1 MTDPIMQL
9 SQVIQQEFNALKTVS
24 QNTANVNTI
33 GYRSEGVFSTL
44 TSPSSNNRTFSDI
57 DQRQTSSY
65 INSNNGSYI
74 NTNRALDFALS
85 GKGWFV
91 AANKDGF
98 LITRDG
104 HFQIDKK
111 GYLLTQQ
118 GLTVLGKEGQPIII
132 DEKDLDS
139 LKVDNKG
146 YIHSLNNDIIL
157 NQILVVQAESN
168 DIKAEGN
175 ALYSASQVRQI
186 DSNEYQL
193 FQGKL
198 EQSNTMM
205 SQDMVKIMELSRH
218 IESLQRAVNTYDN
231 LLDSG
236 INQLG
241 K

>member
-24 QNTANVNTI
+24 QNTANLNTV

-44 TSPSSNNRTFSDI
+44 TTPSSNNRNFSDI
-57 DQRQTSSY
+57 EQRQTVSY

-104 HFQIDKK
+104 HFHVDKK
-111 GYLLTQQ
+111 GYLLTEQ

-146 YIHSLNNDIIL
+146 YIYGLNNDIIL
-157 NQILVVQAESN
+157 NQILVVHAESN

-218 IESLQRAVNTYDN
+218 IESLQRAVNAYDN

>member
-1 MTDPIMQL
+1 MQL

-24 QNTANVNTI
+24 QNTANLNTV

-44 TSPSSNNRTFSDI
+44 ATASSNNRTFSDI
-57 DQRQTSSY
+57 EQRQMVSY

-104 HFQIDKK
+104 HFHVDKK
-111 GYLLTQQ
+111 GYLLTEQ

-132 DEKDLDS
+132 EEKDLDS

-146 YIHSLNNDIIL
+146 YIHGLNNDIIL
-157 NQILVVQAESN
+157 NQILVVHAESN

-218 IESLQRAVNTYDN
+218 IESLQRAVNAYDN

>member
-24 QNTANVNTI
+24 QNTANVNTV

-44 TSPSSNNRTFSDI
+44 ASPSSNNRTFSDI
-57 DQRQTSSY
+57 EQRQTLSY

-91 AANKDGF
+91 ASNKEGF

-104 HFQIDKK
+104 HFQVDKK

-157 NQILVVQAESN
+157 NQILVVHAESN

-186 DSNEYQL
+186 DSNEYQI

>member
-1 MTDPIMQL
+1 
-9 SQVIQQEFNALKTVS
+9 
-24 QNTANVNTI
+24 
-33 GYRSEGVFSTL
+33 
-44 TSPSSNNRTFSDI
+44 
-57 DQRQTSSY
+57 
-65 INSNNGSYI
+65 
-74 NTNRALDFALS
+74 
-85 GKGWFV
+85 
-91 AANKDGF
+91 
-98 LITRDG
+98 
-104 HFQIDKK
+104 
-111 GYLLTQQ
+111 
-118 GLTVLGKEGQPIII
+118 
-132 DEKDLDS
+132 
-139 LKVDNKG
+139 
-146 YIHSLNNDIIL
+146 
-157 NQILVVQAESN
+157 ILVVHAESN

-186 DSNEYQL
+186 DSNEYQI

>member
-1 MTDPIMQL
+1 MQL

-24 QNTANVNTI
+24 QNTANLNTV

-44 TSPSSNNRTFSDI
+44 ATPSLNNRNFSDI
-57 DQRQTSSY
+57 EQRQTVSY

-104 HFQIDKK
+104 HFHVDKK
-111 GYLLTQQ
+111 GYLLTEQ

-132 DEKDLDS
+132 EEKDLDS

-146 YIHSLNNDIIL
+146 YIHGLNNDIIL
-157 NQILVVQAESN
+157 NQILVVHAESN

-218 IESLQRAVNTYDN
+218 IESLQRAVNAYDN

>member
-24 QNTANVNTI
+24 QNTANVNTV

-44 TSPSSNNRTFSDI
+44 ALPSSNNRTFSDI
-57 DQRQTSSY
+57 EQRQTLSY
-65 INSNNGSYI
+65 INSNNGSYV

-91 AANKDGF
+91 ALNKDGF

-104 HFQIDKK
+104 HFQVDKK

-146 YIHSLNNDIIL
+146 YIYGLNNDIIL
-157 NQILVVQAESN
+157 NQILVVHAESN

-186 DSNEYQL
+186 DSNEYQI

>member
-24 QNTANVNTI
+24 QNTANLNTV

-44 TSPSSNNRTFSDI
+44 ATPSLNNRNFSDI
-57 DQRQTSSY
+57 EQRQTVSY

-104 HFQIDKK
+104 HFHVDKK
-111 GYLLTQQ
+111 GYLLTEQ

-132 DEKDLDS
+132 EEKDLDS

-146 YIHSLNNDIIL
+146 YIHGLNNDIIL
-157 NQILVVQAESN
+157 NQILVVHAESN

-218 IESLQRAVNTYDN
+218 IESLQRAVNAYDN